1 MAKTR
6 DNRYAR
12 TMRVVENR
20 AKRGSWIALNAAC
33 GLRTAT
39 AIAARTTI
47 PARVRSRPR
56 RPRISPA
63 KDGGYIRVVESPS
76 DAGQEPRQDRLLR
89 MQTVLRLIKDDRP
102 RRVHRLVRD
111 FQTAM
116 RGEAVHHDRVPL
128 GVVEELRVDLVRP
141 KQPLPF
147 LFLFFLAH
155 RDPDVGVDDIGPL
168 HGGDGIIDDV
178 NLGSAVLRDAPRRR
192 EDLDVGLVAAGAG
205 RGHVHADN
213 GGAEEERIA

>member
-20 AKRGSWIALNAAC
+20 AKRGSWIALNAAR

-39 AIAARTTI
+39 TTAARTTI
-47 PARVRSRPR
+47 PARIRSRPR

-76 DAGQEPRQDRLLR
+76 DAGEEPRKDRLLR
-89 MQTVLRLIKDDRP
+89 VQTILRLIEDDRLRP
-102 RRVHRLVRD
+102 VHHFVRD

-116 RGEAVHHDRVPL
+116 SR
-128 GVVEELRVDLVRP
+128 
-141 KQPLPF
+141 
-147 LFLFFLAH
+147 
-155 RDPDVGVDDIGPL
+155 
-168 HGGDGIIDDV
+168 
-178 NLGSAVLRDAPRRR
+178 
-192 EDLDVGLVAAGAG
+192 
-205 RGHVHADN
+205 
-213 GGAEEERIA
+213 